1 MIFEKAT
8 KKPKIVITDAATV
21 SQGELDL
28 SPIEALGDLK
38 IYNSTPDSELAE
50 RIADADILLCNK
62 TKIDRTLIEGVKNLS
77 LIALFATG
85 YNNIDTLAARERG
98 ITVCNAGQYSTA
110 AVAQH
115 TFALILELCSR
126 VGDYNSLV
134 RSGKW
139 RSSELFSPIE
149 YKTSEICGK
158 TLGIFGLGSI
168 GHAVAEVGRAFG
180 MRVIAY
186 TRTPRPDCGVE
197 LVDFER
203 LLADSDVLSV
213 HCPLTTE
220 TTCRFGAREF
230 AAMKK
235 SAIFINTSRGGT
247 VDEFALAN
255 ALERGEIAAAGLDV
269 LTVEPQSRECPLI
282 PSERLIITPHVAWTP
297 IETRERLIGIV
308 ADNIKNF
315 LGGHPTNV
323 VN

>member
-1 MIFEKAT
+1 MKLQ
-8 KKPKIVITDAATV
+8 KPKIVITDAATV

-28 SPIEALGDLK
+28 SPIESLGELT
-38 IYNSTPDSELAE
+38 IYNSTPDSALAE

-62 TKIDRTLIEGVKNLS
+62 TKIDRALIESTKRLS

-85 YNNIDTLAARERG
+85 YNNIDTIAAREHG
-98 ITVCNAGQYSTA
+98 IVVSNAGQYSTA

-115 TFALILELCSR
+115 TFALILELCSK

-134 RSGKW
+134 RSGMW

-158 TLGIFGLGSI
+158 TLGIFGFGSI
-168 GHAVAEVGRAFG
+168 GRAVADVGQAFG
-180 MRVIAY
+180 MRVIAC
-186 TRTPRPDCGVE
+186 TRTPREAPDVE
-197 LVDFER
+197 FVDFDR
-203 LLADSDVLSV
+203 LLAESDVLSV
-213 HCPLTTE
+213 HCPLTAE
-220 TTCRFGAREF
+220 TALRFGAREF

-255 ALERGEIAAAGLDV
+255 ALESGEIAAAGLDV
-269 LTVEPQSRECPLI
+269 LTIEPQSRDCPLT
-282 PSERLIITPHVAWTP
+282 PSDRLIITPHVAWTP
-297 IETRERLIGIV
+297 IETRKRLIDIV
-308 ADNIKNF
+308 ADNVKNF
-315 LGGHPTNV
+315 LDGHPTNV